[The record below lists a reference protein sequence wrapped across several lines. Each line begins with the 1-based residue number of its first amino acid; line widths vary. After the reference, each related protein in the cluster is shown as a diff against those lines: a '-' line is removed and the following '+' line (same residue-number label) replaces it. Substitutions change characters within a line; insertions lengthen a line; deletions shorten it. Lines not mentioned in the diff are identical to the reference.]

1 MRNLEYAWARY
12 SDVYQSYIL
21 KNLPVEGFERVE
33 QRYSKIYDDY
43 SRCEKT
49 VEDYLRPSSP
59 HSSKNS
65 LKSSNGEPKL
75 SPITSTKSKS
85 SRSSRSSKL
94 KELKRNVELKKL
106 MAKQALEIAQY
117 EAEMEKK
124 RN

>member
-1 MRNLEYAWARY
+1 M
-12 SDVYQSYIL
+12 
-21 KNLPVEGFERVE
+21 
-33 QRYSKIYDDY
+33 
-43 SRCEKT
+43 
-49 VEDYLRPSSP
+49 
-59 HSSKNS
+59 
-65 LKSSNGEPKL
+65 

-124 RN
+124 KIDIEL